1 MDTHELLLAEILD
14 SIPFPIAI
22 YTFEQHPHFCNQA
35 FLNQYGSIF
44 SLWEDF
50 SANDN
55 ARNLYHRISRL
66 SDAIQ
71 RFQSGIS
78 TQQSD
83 IFSGIRRIYTL
94 LQQAKPSLVLEMLVP
109 SEIPLD
115 TNNGRTHRLS
125 TDSMILSDWNM
136 RSIVETIQRI
146 ANFDSTILITGEAG
160 TGKTSLAKYIHTTSR
175 RASQPFVSIDCTSI
189 PENLIEAELFGYVS
203 SSSTHALPKETMGL
217 VEAANNGT
225 LFLDEICALPLN
237 LQSKF
242 LQLMQGKGFFP
253 VGSTERKNSNL
264 RIISA
269 TRHDL
274 KKQVDNGLFREDLYY
289 RLRVIEFHV
298 PPLRERVDAIDPLI
312 DNFLSHYNR
321 KYHTSKTCSPK
332 ARDILKRHS
341 WSGNISE
348 LQYVIE
354 RAVVTSINDEISSG
368 DIPPLQNI
376 KPTEEFTEQ
385 ILSFDQSVE
394 AFERKLLRHAYL
406 EYGSSY
412 KIAEVLGISQTKASR
427 LLRKYNIR

>member
-14 SIPFPIAI
+14 SIPFPVAI
-22 YTFEQHPHFCNQA
+22 YTFERHPHFCNQA

-44 SLWEDF
+44 SLQET
-50 SANDN
+50 SYANVN
-55 ARNLYHRISRL
+55 AASLYHRISRL
-66 SDAIQ
+66 PDAIQ
-71 RFQSGIS
+71 RFQSGSS

-83 IFSGIRRIYTL
+83 LFSGTRRSYTL
-94 LQQAKPSLVLEMLVP
+94 LRQATPPLVLEMLVP

-115 TNNGRTHRLS
+115 NNERPYRFS

-136 RSIVETIQRI
+136 HGIVETIQRI

-160 TGKTSLAKYIHTTSR
+160 TGKTSLAKYIHSTSR

-203 SSSTHALPKETMGL
+203 SASTHTQPKETMGL

-225 LFLDEICALPLN
+225 LFLDEVCALPLN

-253 VGSTERKNSNL
+253 VGGTERKHSNL

-269 TRHDL
+269 TRQDL
-274 KKQVDNGLFREDLYY
+274 KKQVDNGHFREDLYY

-298 PPLRERVDAIDPLI
+298 PPLRERADAMDPLI
-312 DNFLSHYNR
+312 DHFLSIYNR

-332 ARDILKRHS
+332 ARDSLKRHS

-354 RAVVTSINDEISSG
+354 RAVVTSMNDEISSG
-368 DIPPLQNI
+368 DIPPLQSI
-376 KPTEEFTEQ
+376 QPTEEFSEQ